1 MAGFHKSCFCLV
13 DWNKISGLSHDHK
26 TSPTCAHKLIKE
38 ASSSGGGVET
48 DVTFSTISALTLS
61 KGTTT
66 TVKRSWDSHCEKS
79 SFSNWL
85 LVCDTPD
92 GGALTSPL
100 PSISPI
106 TYGIVKAT
114 ITGEACVCGTL
125 MSCVTVAN
133 FSAVGS
139 LCRSP
144 LCVELPIREKS
155 AKTLRTGPVLRLL
168 TCSCGTVDADCIP
181 GTYIRNVH
189 HCYRFQQRPQCVQG
203 WKREVA
209 ACVVGNLPEIRVR
222 EGWSRKSVL
231 CSYIRAEGCDGRRDG
246 GFLPVVSKAWRSTC

>member
-100 PSISPI
+100 WHCE
-106 TYGIVKAT
+106 GDHH
-114 ITGEACVCGTL
+114 G
-125 MSCVTVAN
+125 
-133 FSAVGS
+133 
-139 LCRSP
+139 RS
-144 LCVELPIREKS
+144 
-155 AKTLRTGPVLRLL
+155 LRLRHL
-168 TCSCGTVDADCIP
+168 DELRYSSEFLGGWV
-181 GTYIRNVH
+181 
-189 HCYRFQQRPQCVQG
+189 FVQ
-203 WKREVA
+203 KPLVCRTA
-209 ACVVGNLPEIRVR
+209 Y
-222 EGWSRKSVL
+222 S
-231 CSYIRAEGCDGRRDG
+231 
-246 GFLPVVSKAWRSTC
+246 